1 MRIFFLGLFF
11 LLISNAVSGQAFLE
25 TLQKTLHDARTD
37 TGKVSGLIGM
47 AAYYSL
53 TRADSTIYFAKRAM
67 DLSEKI
73 HYPWGTF
80 MGHRAIFYIY
90 MALGMYPKALELAN
104 QNKRLVDEV
113 RNTTELKVEA
123 IFEIGVANFA
133 MGQYDEAKQ
142 LFWDAIE
149 VDKKIGRPTWNSVAP
164 YAQLSALYLKQGK
177 LDSAFLYAQQGNSM
191 LVGISMWSTGWL
203 SLAHCELGNVY
214 FALGNFPMALRY
226 YQDALNESI
235 RYNSPYLSA
244 RAYRDYARLFFKS
257 GQPDSCIR
265 YANLALA
272 ICLKYNFGDYASDVC
287 KVLVDLY
294 QSKKMPDSAL
304 KYLQAMVAA
313 KDTIFSQT
321 RASQFL
327 LIGFDEK
334 QHQQE
339 VEIAQ
344 TAYRNKVR
352 ILVLGGVLSIFLL
365 LAGILYRNNL
375 QRKKTNKQLEMQ
387 KKGLEATLQTLKT
400 TQQQLIQSEK
410 MASLGE
416 LTAGIAHE
424 IQNPLNFVNNFSE
437 VNKELLIEMK
447 AGIDKGNL
455 EEVKAIANDVIENQ
469 EKINHHGKR
478 AEAIV
483 KGMLQH
489 SKETKGQKEPTDING
504 LANEYLRLSYQG
516 LRAKDKAFNAKLKTD
531 YDPSIGKINII
542 PQDIGRVL
550 LNLFNNAFYAVSEK
564 KKQQPGSYEPT
575 VSVSTKK
582 IDGKI
587 EISVKDN
594 GNGIP
599 EKIMGKIFQP
609 FFTTKPA
616 GQGTG
621 LGLSLSYDIIKT
633 HGGEIKVE
641 TKEGEFTEFVIQLP
655 VSS

>member
-1 MRIFFLGLFF
+1 
-11 LLISNAVSGQAFLE
+11 
-25 TLQKTLHDARTD
+25 
-37 TGKVSGLIGM
+37 M
-47 AAYYSL
+47 AQHYSL

-80 MGHRAIFYIY
+80 MGQKSIFYIY
-90 MALGMYPKALELAN
+90 MTLGMYPKALELAN

-123 IFEIGVANFA
+123 IFEIGVVNFA
-133 MGQYDEAKQ
+133 MGQYDQAKQ

-149 VDKKIGRPTWNSVAP
+149 VDKNIGTPTWNSVAP

-177 LDSAFLYAQQGNSM
+177 LDSAFLYAKQGNSM
-191 LVGISMWSTGWL
+191 LVGINMWSTGWR

-214 FALGNFPMALRY
+214 FALGNVPMALRY

-235 RYNSPYLSA
+235 RYNAPYLSA

-352 ILVLGGVLSIFLL
+352 ILVLGGVLSIFIL

-375 QRKKTNKQLEMQ
+375 QRKKTNKQN
-387 KKGLEATLQTLKT
+387 KKKKEGLEATLDK
-400 TQQQLIQSEK
+400 
-410 MASLGE
+410 
-416 LTAGIAHE
+416 
-424 IQNPLNFVNNFSE
+424 LN
-437 VNKELLIEMK
+437 
-447 AGIDKGNL
+447 
-455 EEVKAIANDVIENQ
+455 
-469 EKINHHGKR
+469 
-478 AEAIV
+478 
-483 KGMLQH
+483 
-489 SKETKGQKEPTDING
+489 
-504 LANEYLRLSYQG
+504 
-516 LRAKDKAFNAKLKTD
+516 
-531 YDPSIGKINII
+531 
-542 PQDIGRVL
+542 
-550 LNLFNNAFYAVSEK
+550 
-564 KKQQPGSYEPT
+564 
-575 VSVSTKK
+575 ST
-582 IDGKI
+582 
-587 EISVKDN
+587 
-594 GNGIP
+594 
-599 EKIMGKIFQP
+599 
-609 FFTTKPA
+609 
-616 GQGTG
+616 
-621 LGLSLSYDIIKT
+621 
-633 HGGEIKVE
+633 
-641 TKEGEFTEFVIQLP
+641 
-655 VSS
+655 